1 LRVSVPSVTAPAPG
15 AIGGNRGRVD
25 RYGDYALLGVTALA
39 SLLVVV
45 VIAFIVYQLIDGAT
59 LSMSTFGLA
68 FVGHNIWNPV
78 LDNQNGI
85 YGAAAFLYGTAV
97 SSAMALLI
105 GGPIGIAIGLFLS
118 LLAPRRVG
126 TVIGPLIELIAAIP
140 SVVLGLWGVLVLAP
154 VMRTTIQPALHDV
167 LGWIPLFG
175 APSATGLGLFT
186 AGTVLTIMVVP
197 IIASISREIFLSV
210 PGELKEGALAL
221 GATRWEMVR
230 GVVLAS
236 TRSGIMATLILGLS
250 RALGEA
256 IAVLQVDG
264 GGSSSS
270 ISTNIF
276 NAGDTLAARV
286 ANAFLS
292 PTSPLE
298 TSSLFYLAVILLVLG
313 LGANLAAQLIVRRS
327 TIAMRGAH

>member
-1 LRVSVPSVTAPAPG
+1 VRVSTQTATVSG
-15 AIGGNRGRVD
+15 AISGNRGRAD
-25 RYGDYALLGVTALA
+25 RYGDRALLGITALA
-39 SLLVVV
+39 SLLVVA
-45 VIAFIVYQLIDGAT
+45 VIAFIIYQLIDGAS
-59 LSMSTFGLA
+59 LAISTFGLA
-68 FVGHNIWNPV
+68 FVGHDIWNPV
-78 LDNQNGI
+78 LNNQLGVF
-85 YGAAAFLYGTAV
+85 GAAAFLYGTV
-97 SSAMALLI
+97 ITSVMALLI

-126 TVIGPLIELIAAIP
+126 AVIGPLVELIAAIP

-154 VMRTTIQPALHDV
+154 VMRATLQPAIHSV

-175 APSATGLGLFT
+175 SPSLTGLGLFT
-186 AGTVLTIMVVP
+186 AGTILTIMVIP
-197 IIASISREIFLSV
+197 IIASISRELFLSV
-210 PGELKEGALAL
+210 PKELQEGALAL

-236 TRSGIMATLILGLS
+236 TRPGLAATLILGLS

-270 ISTNIF
+270 ISANLF
-276 NAGDTLAARV
+276 GSGDTLAARI
-286 ANAFLS
+286 ANAFQS
-292 PTSPLE
+292 TTSTLE

-313 LGANLAAQLIVRRS
+313 LGTNLAAQLIVRR
-327 TIAMRGAH
+327 TTLGQQGAH

>member
-1 LRVSVPSVTAPAPG
+1 MRVSAQTATAPG
-15 AIGGNRGRVD
+15 AISGNRGRAD
-25 RYGDYALLGVTALA
+25 RYGDRALLGITALA

-45 VIAFIVYQLIDGAT
+45 VIAFIIYQLIDGAR
-59 LSMSTFGLA
+59 LSISTFGLA

-78 LDNQNGI
+78 LNNQIGVF
-85 YGAAAFLYGTAV
+85 GAASFLYGTAITSV
-97 SSAMALLI
+97 MALLI

-126 TVIGPLIELIAAIP
+126 AVIGPLVELIAAIP

-154 VMRTTIQPALHDV
+154 VMRTTIQPAIHSV

-175 APSATGLGLFT
+175 PPSLTGLGLFT
-186 AGTVLTIMVVP
+186 AGTILTIMVIP
-197 IIASISREIFLSV
+197 IIASISRELFLSV
-210 PGELKEGALAL
+210 PNELQEGALAL
-221 GATRWEMVR
+221 GMTRWEMVR

-236 TRSGIMATLILGLS
+236 TRPGLAATAILGLS

-270 ISTNIF
+270 ISANIF
-276 NAGDTLAARV
+276 GNGDTLASRIAG
-286 ANAFLS
+286 AFIGAS
-292 PTSPLE
+292 SNRE
-298 TSSLFYLAVILLVLG
+298 TASLFYLAVILLVLG
-313 LGANLAAQLIVRRS
+313 LATNLAAQLIVRR
-327 TIAMRGAH
+327 TTLGQRGAH